1 MSVIIFRVFDQQRR
15 GGYKTSTACFAN
27 SCQGN
32 SGNEGG
38 DCKQSRWVFRP
49 RPMQRKVWD
58 LTIGVSVILYV
69 GQTVCR
75 SV

>member
-1 MSVIIFRVFDQQRR
+1 MLVIIFRVFDQQRR

-38 DCKQSRWVFRP
+38 DCKQSR
-49 RPMQRKVWD
+49 
-58 LTIGVSVILYV
+58 
-69 GQTVCR
+69 
-75 SV
+75 